1 MKRLSYENATV
12 VSALPT
18 PTADLSGVTVQLSSD
33 SKPYWCDGSTWYDM
47 SKQGDVVL
55 AGDLGGTPAV
65 PTVLQV
71 HKFNKT
77 FTYNTVGQLIGLAD
91 ANGTKTFSYDSGG
104 SLISVTGTGIYQNL
118 TLTYTSGQL
127 AAVSC

>member
-1 MKRLSYENATV
+1 MQRLSYENATV
-12 VSALPT
+12 VSSLPT
-18 PTADLSGVTVQLSSD
+18 PTADLSGVTVQLLSD
-33 SKPYWCDGSTWYDM
+33 SKPYWCDGSSWHDM

-55 AGDLGGTPAV
+55 AGDLGGTSSV
-65 PTVLQV
+65 PNVLQV

-77 FTYNTVGQLIGLAD
+77 FTYNTTGQLIGLAD

-104 SLISVTGTGIYQNL
+104 SLVSVIGTGVYQNQ
-118 TLTYTSGQL
+118 TFTYISGQL